1 MLVHGQ
7 TVKSVVLDI
16 LGIKNSFEN
25 LMKTMDPFSF
35 QIDLQIHAHT
45 CIYTNAQSVVKLSL
59 KPLVK
64 NAQCTQMFKA

>member
-1 MLVHGQ
+1 MFVHGQ

-16 LGIKNSFEN
+16 LGIKNPFEN

-35 QIDLQIHAHT
+35 QIDLQIHAHR
-45 CIYTNAQSVVKLSL
+45 CIYTNAQSVVKLFL

-64 NAQCTQMFKA
+64 NAQYTQMFKA